1 MKSLNQMRSSWNAL
15 VTLMLNKNTLG
26 AKNREANQKQQLN
39 GYTCDQNVW
48 YLAKAKNYTEYTW
61 VTCYIDNA
69 LAMVFSF

>member
-1 MKSLNQMRSSWNAL
+1 MYVCKCNA
-15 VTLMLNKNTLG
+15 KQKHLG
-26 AKNREANQKQQLN
+26 CKKLRAQSEAAIIN

-61 VTCYIDNA
+61 VTYYIDNA